1 MKLERQ
7 SMALMLKGPQALM
20 GCPFLFFQTIWKI
33 INEDLLELFEDW
45 FNGRLDIYKLNF
57 AMITLIPKE
66 EDAKEM
72 RKFRP
77 ISLLNC
83 VFKIFTKV
91 ITNRF
96 ALIIDRLVSQQQS
109 TFLRGR
115 FILESVVCAH
125 EIIYEVHRKKEKGL
139 VSKIDYEKAYARVNL
154 DFLYEIL
161 QLSGFG
167 PMLISMIK
175 QIS

>member
-1 MKLERQ
+1 VGHQ
-7 SMALMLKGPQALM
+7 
-20 GCPFLFFQTIWKI
+20 
-33 INEDLLELFEDW
+33 
-45 FNGRLDIYKLNF
+45 
-57 AMITLIPKE
+57 
-66 EDAKEM
+66 KEM

-109 TFLRGR
+109 TFIRGR
-115 FILESVVCAH
+115 FILESVVSAH